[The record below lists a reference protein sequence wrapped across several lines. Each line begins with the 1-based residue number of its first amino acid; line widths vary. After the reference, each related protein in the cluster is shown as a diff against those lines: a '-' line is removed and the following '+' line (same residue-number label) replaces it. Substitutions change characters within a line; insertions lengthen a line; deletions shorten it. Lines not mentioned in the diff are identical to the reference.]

1 MIRADIIEKVG
12 RKYLQSNIEN
22 DEYSYCQGLKE
33 IGKNYKDYMLSNAK
47 RNYKDL
53 DIRFADSKISVLIE
67 TKNNFDKWNKKEI
80 YEQLQHYINYE
91 KELTG
96 NKIVAIIANTDDN
109 RTLMWYGS
117 NPTISDDNVIKN
129 KPILSFHEY
138 SDIFFCV
145 TNNKHKVIQ
154 STYELNELLHESGIG
169 EKIRSQFVGTCL
181 LALKN
186 GLTFEKQTT
195 RQIVG
200 GIEDILTNLLD
211 KNLNKAE
218 KLTILKVKVLES
230 QDVRDLTADEFVR
243 ILNKIKKEILPYI
256 NDKSTMG
263 QDLLNLFFTTFNKY
277 VGKTDK
283 NQAFTPDHI
292 VHFMCNVVNINRNSR
307 VLDPCCGSGAF
318 LVRALTEAM
327 DDCDKE
333 EKKDIVKRQQIY
345 GIEYDEVAFG
355 LSTTNMLIHGD
366 GNSNVVQGSC
376 FEKEEFINEANI
388 NVVLMN
394 PPYNAQKK
402 NCYSEYVKT
411 WTSST
416 KEDPSKGFHY
426 VYYIA
431 SKVKTGKLAVLLPMS
446 CAIGTSS
453 EIKKFKELM
462 LQEHTLDAV
471 FSLPNDMFHPGAAAI
486 ACCMVFNLGIRHRNA
501 PLKETFF
508 GYFKD
513 DGFKKKKNLGRI
525 EKVDENGNGLWN
537 DIQNEWLRL
546 YRNRETK
553 IGFSVT
559 KEVTAN
565 DEWLA
570 EAYMDTD
577 YSKLN
582 QKDFEKVLNEYLGYL
597 ISNAER

>member
-1 MIRADIIEKVG
+1 MIRADIINKVG

-22 DEYSYCQGLKE
+22 DEYSYLKGLKE
-33 IGKNYKDYMLSNAK
+33 VGKDYKDYMMPSAK

-53 DIRFADSKISVLIE
+53 DIRFANNRVSVLVE
-67 TKNNFDKWNKKEI
+67 TKNNFDKWNKTEI
-80 YEQLQHYINYE
+80 YEQLQHYVRYE

-96 NKIVAIIANTDDN
+96 NKIVALITNTEDS

-117 NPTISDDNVIKN
+117 EPVISDENVIKN
-129 KPILSFHEY
+129 KPVLSFDEY
-138 SDIFFCV
+138 SDILFSSV
-145 TNNKHKVIQ
+145 NNKNKVIQ
-154 STYELNELLHESGIG
+154 STYELNELLHECGVG

-186 GLTFEKQTT
+186 GLTFQNQTT
-195 RQIVG
+195 KQIVG

-218 KLTILKVKVLES
+218 KLTILKVRVLES
-230 QDVRDLTADEFVR
+230 QDVRDLTSDEFTR

-292 VHFMCNVVNINRNSR
+292 VHFMCNVVNVNRNSR

-318 LVRALTEAM
+318 MVRALTEAM
-327 DDCDKE
+327 DDCDTEEERNRVKKE
-333 EKKDIVKRQQIY
+333 QIY
-345 GIEYDEVAFG
+345 GIEYDDTAFG

-366 GNSNVVQGSC
+366 GNSNVIQGSC
-376 FEKEEFINEANI
+376 FDKEDFIKDARI

-402 NCYSEYVKT
+402 NCQPEYVKT
-411 WTSST
+411 WSSNT

-426 VYYIA
+426 VHYIA

-462 LQEHTLDAV
+462 LEEHTLDAV
-471 FSLPNDMFHPGAAAI
+471 FSLPNDVFHPGAAAI
-486 ACCMVFNLGIRHRNA
+486 AVCMVFNLGVRHKNS
-501 PLKETFF
+501 PIKETFF

-513 DGFKKKKNLGRI
+513 DGFRKKKNLGRV
-525 EKVDENGNGLWN
+525 EKTDENGNGLWN
-537 DIQNEWLRL
+537 DIQEEWLKL

-553 IGFSVT
+553 IGLSVT
-559 KEVTAN
+559 KEVNAN

-582 QKDFEKVLNEYLGYL
+582 QNDFEKVLNKYLGYL
-597 ISNAER
+597 ISNGER

>member
-1 MIRADIIEKVG
+1 MIRADIINKVG

-22 DEYSYCQGLKE
+22 DEYSYLKGLKE
-33 IGKNYKDYMLSNAK
+33 VGKDYKDYMMPSAK

-53 DIRFADSKISVLIE
+53 DIRFANNRVSVLVE
-67 TKNNFDKWNKKEI
+67 TKNNFDKWNKTEI
-80 YEQLQHYINYE
+80 YEQLQHYVRYE

-96 NKIVAIIANTDDN
+96 NKIVALITNTEDS

-117 NPTISDDNVIKN
+117 EPVISDENVIKN
-129 KPILSFHEY
+129 KPVLSFDEY
-138 SDIFFCV
+138 SDIFFSSV
-145 TNNKHKVIQ
+145 NNKNKVIQ
-154 STYELNELLHESGIG
+154 STYELNELLHECGVG

-186 GLTFEKQTT
+186 GLTFQNQTT
-195 RQIVG
+195 KQIVG

-218 KLTILKVKVLES
+218 KLTILKVRVLES
-230 QDVRDLTADEFVR
+230 QDVRDLTSDEFTR

-292 VHFMCNVVNINRNSR
+292 VHFMCNVVNVNRNSR

-318 LVRALTEAM
+318 MVRALTEAM
-327 DDCDKE
+327 DDCDTEEERNRVKKE
-333 EKKDIVKRQQIY
+333 QIY
-345 GIEYDEVAFG
+345 GIEYDDTAFG

-366 GNSNVVQGSC
+366 GNSNVIQGSC
-376 FEKEEFINEANI
+376 FDKEDFIKDARI

-402 NCYSEYVKT
+402 NCQPEYVKT
-411 WTSST
+411 WSSNT

-426 VYYIA
+426 VHYIA

-462 LQEHTLDAV
+462 LEEHTLDAV
-471 FSLPNDMFHPGAAAI
+471 FSLPNDVFHPGAAAI
-486 ACCMVFNLGIRHRNA
+486 AVCMVFNLGVRHKNS
-501 PLKETFF
+501 PIKETFF

-513 DGFKKKKNLGRI
+513 DGFRKKKNLGRV
-525 EKVDENGNGLWN
+525 EKTDENGNGLWN
-537 DIQNEWLRL
+537 DIQEEWLKL

-553 IGFSVT
+553 IGLSVT
-559 KEVTAN
+559 KEVNAN

-582 QKDFEKVLNEYLGYL
+582 QNDFEKVLNKYLGYL
-597 ISNAER
+597 ISNGER

>member
-1 MIRADIIEKVG
+1 MIRADIINKVG

-22 DEYSYCQGLKE
+22 DEYSYLKGLKE
-33 IGKNYKDYMLSNAK
+33 VGKDYKYYMMPSAK

-53 DIRFADSKISVLIE
+53 DIRFANNRVSVLVE
-67 TKNNFDKWNKKEI
+67 TKNNFDKWNKTEI
-80 YEQLQHYINYE
+80 YEQLQHYVRYE

-96 NKIVAIIANTDDN
+96 NKIVALITNTEDS

-117 NPTISDDNVIKN
+117 EPVISDENVIKN
-129 KPILSFHEY
+129 KPVLSFDEY
-138 SDIFFCV
+138 SDIFFSSV
-145 TNNKHKVIQ
+145 NNKNKVIQ
-154 STYELNELLHESGIG
+154 STYELNELLHECGVG

-186 GLTFEKQTT
+186 GLTFQNQTT
-195 RQIVG
+195 KQIVG

-218 KLTILKVKVLES
+218 KLTILKVRVLES
-230 QDVRDLTADEFVR
+230 QDVRDLTSDEFTR

-292 VHFMCNVVNINRNSR
+292 VHFMCNVVNVNRNSR

-318 LVRALTEAM
+318 MVRALTEAM
-327 DDCDKE
+327 DDCDTEEERNRVKKE
-333 EKKDIVKRQQIY
+333 QIY
-345 GIEYDEVAFG
+345 GIEYDDTAFG

-366 GNSNVVQGSC
+366 GNSNVIQGSC
-376 FEKEEFINEANI
+376 FDKEDFIKDARI

-402 NCYSEYVKT
+402 NCQPEYVKT
-411 WTSST
+411 WSSNT

-426 VYYIA
+426 VHYIA

-462 LQEHTLDAV
+462 LEEHTLDAV
-471 FSLPNDMFHPGAAAI
+471 FSLPNDVFHPGAAAI
-486 ACCMVFNLGIRHRNA
+486 AVCMVFNLGVRHKNS
-501 PLKETFF
+501 PIKETFF

-513 DGFKKKKNLGRI
+513 DGFRKKKNLGRV
-525 EKVDENGNGLWN
+525 EKTDENGNGLWN
-537 DIQNEWLRL
+537 DIQEEWLKL

-553 IGFSVT
+553 IGLSVT
-559 KEVTAN
+559 KEVNAN

-582 QKDFEKVLNEYLGYL
+582 QNDFEKVLNKYLGYL
-597 ISNAER
+597 ISNGER